1 MHEGDGLPGFPS
13 VDVFIYL
20 ITPQLDKLRDP
31 ALELIQDSY
40 SQLEMIAH
48 NSVDKIFQRF
58 PTMIPE
64 IMDIIIKALSKE
76 REHTREIVEAIID
89 SEQNY
94 LFTNDQNYKD
104 NRTEIVAGVLLGA
117 VAYPG

>member
-31 ALELIQDSY
+31 ALELLQDIY
-40 SQLEMIAH
+40 AQLEFIAS
-48 NSVDKIFQRF
+48 NIVNKIFQRF
-58 PTMIPE
+58 PTMVPI
-64 IMDIIIKALSKE
+64 IMDIIVRCISTE
-76 REHTREIVEAIID
+76 RDHAREIVEALLD

-94 LFTNDQNYKD
+94 LFTNDKGYKE
-104 NRTEIVAGVLLGA
+104 NRTAIV
-117 VAYPG
+117 P